1 MKTYCFGIDVG
12 GTSVKC
18 GLFHTDGTLVEKWE
32 IPTRTENNGQ
42 NILPDVAETI
52 NAKLAEK
59 NIDKADV
66 EGVGIGIPGPINS
79 RGEAACA
86 VNLYW
91 GFTPVAQMLGDLTGL
106 KAQAGNDANVA
117 ALGEAWKGAAAGAQ
131 NIIMITL
138 GTGVGG
144 GIIINGKILAGS
156 HGAGGEIGH
165 ALVVR
170 GEEEKCNCGNHG
182 CLEQY
187 ASATG
192 IVRVAGRVLA
202 ASEDDST
209 LRELQNITAK
219 DVLDAFKAGDAVAV
233 RIMEYVGDLLG
244 GAIAGFTTV
253 VDPEAIVIGGG
264 VSKAGQ
270 PLIDCIEKYYQRYA
284 FSSCKETPI
293 VLATLGNDAGIYGAA
308 KMVL

>member
-1 MKTYCFGIDVG
+1 MLYLGVDLG
-12 GTSVKC
+12 GTNIKAA
-18 GLFHTDGTLVEKWE
+18 LVNSEGEILCEANPPTNLPRPAEAVCDDIAALCLQLAEEK
-32 IPTRTENNGQ
+32 
-42 NILPDVAETI
+42 DVA
-52 NAKLAEK
+52 
-59 NIDKADV
+59 
-66 EGVGIGIPGPINS
+66 GVGVGCPGTVDGGTVLYSN
-79 RGEAACA
+79 
-86 VNLYW
+86 NLDWHDFAMEEYLAQKT
-91 GFTPVAQMLGDLTGL
+91 GLPVAV
-106 KAQAGNDANVA
+106 GNDANVA